1 VKVPLF
7 SIMSEQNTYFARLDD
22 FLKSLLERTSKVY
35 SVIEIM
41 DHIPINPELLLTK
54 RFTSEYLNSKSYGG
68 GLLHLDGI
76 FRNQAGIYLYLSKTE
91 VESTYKIK
99 VIYDVAQLDEV
110 VLFIKNLNRLK

>member
-1 VKVPLF
+1 
-7 SIMSEQNTYFARLDD
+7 MSEQNTYFARLDD

-68 GLLHLDGI
+68 NLTHLEGLFKSPAGI
-76 FRNQAGIYLYLSKTE
+76 FLYLSKMD
-91 VESTYKIK
+91 VETTYKIK
-99 VIYDVAQLDEV
+99 VIYDVSQLDEV
-110 VLFIKNLNRLK
+110 VLFIKQLTRLK